1 MIDFY
6 SRIRVRLIQSY
17 SYLLSLPVK
26 TRILVVAGCI
36 GGGVFTL
43 VFVLFLFTWL
53 GIFGSLPSKQDLV
66 DVKNPTASEVFSA
79 DSVLLGRYFFQERS
93 NVSFTDFPAHV
104 IDALVATED
113 VRFYNHNGIDFRSL
127 GRVLIKSIL
136 LQKESAGGGSTIT
149 QQLAKNLYPRKN
161 YWFFSLLIN
170 KMREVIIASRLE
182 KAYDKDSILT
192 LYLNTV
198 PFGGNTFGLEASA
211 QLFFS
216 VPTNELTIDQG
227 ALLIGMLK
235 ATHGYNPRIN
245 PDKAFVRRN
254 VVLTQLQK
262 YKELEPD
269 YVDSIQ
275 TIPIKLKYN
284 KITHHSGLAP
294 YFREQVRA
302 DVLKWCEEYNETHEQ
317 PINLYTSGLKIY
329 TTIDSRLQGYAE
341 QAMENQ
347 MTKVQKSFLNHW
359 SKNEP
364 WQRYPEMI
372 NEAIEKSNHY
382 KSLKQ
387 NGMTHEEALAEL
399 NKPVLMHVFTWDGEK
414 EVSMS
419 PVDSIKHYL
428 KFLNA
433 GFLALDPRQGAVQVW
448 VGGINHQYFQYDHV
462 RESTKRQVGSIF
474 KPIVYAAALERG
486 ERPCSF
492 TSAEKITYTNMED
505 WAPANTED
513 NYGLK
518 YSMPGALAKSVNTVS
533 VRILENAGIENTI
546 LLAHKMGVESSLSAV
561 PSLALGT
568 AEISMM
574 EMVTAY
580 ACFANAGQT
589 VEPFYITSITNH
601 ENEILSKFK
610 SAQRHQALT
619 KENAELMVHMLRRA
633 VNEGTSSSL
642 RSQFGLTNDIAGKTG
657 TTQSNTDGW
666 FMAITPK
673 LVMGAWVGG
682 DDPRIRF
689 RSTALGQGSRTALP
703 IVGEFLKLCNN
714 DAELNSIT
722 RARFPELSFSQKRK
736 IDCALSKQD
745 DTLLERIF
753 GRNEEN
759 EKEKKKEF
767 GAGGSEKKGFFKKLF
782 GRKD

>member
-6 SRIRVRLIQSY
+6 SWIRVRLIRAY
-17 SYLLSLPVK
+17 SYLKSLPVK
-26 TRILVVAGCI
+26 NRILVLGSWFS
-36 GGGVFTL
+36 GGALAFL
-43 VFVLFLFTWL
+43 FVLFLFTWL
-53 GIFGSLPSKQDLV
+53 GIFGSLPGKQDLIE
-66 DVKNPTASEVFSA
+66 VKNPTASEVYSA

-93 NVSFTDFPAHV
+93 DISFSDFPPYV
-104 IDALVATED
+104 INALVATED
-113 VRFYNHNGIDFRSL
+113 VRFYTHHGIDFRSL
-127 GRVLIKSIL
+127 GRVVVKSLL
-136 LQKESAGGGSTIT
+136 LQNESAGGGSTIT
-149 QQLAKNLYPRKN
+149 QQLAKNLYPRKE
-161 YWFFSLLIN
+161 YWFFSLIIN
-170 KMREVIIASRLE
+170 KMRELIIATRLE
-182 KAYDKDSILT
+182 KVYDKDSILT

-198 PFGGNTFGLEASA
+198 SFGGNAFGLEAAA
-211 QLFFS
+211 QRFFS
-216 VPTNELTIDQG
+216 ISAKDLTIEQG

-235 ATHGYNPRIN
+235 ATHGYNPRIY
-245 PDKAFVRRN
+245 PEKALVRRN
-254 VVLTQLQK
+254 VVLAQLQK
-262 YKELEPD
+262 YKDLEPD
-269 YVDSIQ
+269 FIDSIQ
-275 TIPIKLKYN
+275 AIPIELKYS

-302 DVLKWCEEYNETHEQ
+302 DVLKWCEEYNTTHEQ
-317 PINLYTSGLKIY
+317 PINLYTSGLRIY

-341 QAMENQ
+341 KAMERQ
-347 MTKVQKSFLNHW
+347 MTKVQQSFLNHW
-359 SKNEP
+359 SKTDP

-372 NEAIEKSNHY
+372 NEAVEKSNHY

-387 NGMTHEEALAEL
+387 TGMTDEEALAEM
-399 NKPVLMHVFTWDGEK
+399 NKPVLMNVFTWEGEK
-414 EVSMS
+414 EVTMS

-433 GFLALDPRQGAVQVW
+433 GFLALDPRHGAVQVW

-474 KPIVYAAALERG
+474 KPIVYAAAMEQG
-486 ERPCSF
+486 KKPCSF

-505 WAPANTED
+505 WAPENTED

-533 VRILENAGIENTI
+533 VRMLEEAGIENAI
-546 LLAHKMGVESSLSAV
+546 SLAHKMGVESSLTAV

-568 AEISMM
+568 AEISMI

-580 ACFANAGQT
+580 SCFANEGRT
-589 VEPFYITSITNH
+589 VKPFYITSITNH
-601 ENEILSKFK
+601 ENEILAEFK
-610 SAQRHQALT
+610 SPEGHQALT
-619 KENAELMVHMLRRA
+619 KENAELMVHMLKRA

-666 FMAITPK
+666 FMAITPR

-689 RSTALGQGSRTALP
+689 RSTAMGQGSRTALP
-703 IVGEFLKLCNN
+703 IVGEFLKLCNA
-714 DAELNSIT
+714 DVELNSIT
-722 RARFPELSFSQKRK
+722 RAKFPELSASQKRK
-736 IDCALSKQD
+736 IDCDLFRKD

-753 GRNEEN
+753 GKNEEN
-759 EKEKKKEF
+759 EEKKEF
-767 GAGGSEKKGFFKKLF
+767 GAKGTERKGFFKWLF
-782 GRKD
+782 GKKG